1 MIVCGIG
8 VSDRGKRAGGELY
21 ARKMFVS
28 EYFVDISRKIP
39 VRPTQHCP
47 QNETGPSADTV
58 ARAMLAVSVPPLERL
73 LSSPVFPEVLS
84 SGVTTTGVFQVQST
98 VVWESL
104 WKLPV
109 GAPVSLPMI

>member
-28 EYFVDISRKIP
+28 EYFVDISREIP

-47 QNETGPSADTV
+47 QNETGIG
-58 ARAMLAVSVPPLERL
+58 L
-73 LSSPVFPEVLS
+73 LGKKREGEYFILVLFK
-84 SGVTTTGVFQVQST
+84 GALKPFCQLGQV
-98 VVWESL
+98 L
-104 WKLPV
+104 
-109 GAPVSLPMI
+109 